1 MKAIKESGKFYKAK
15 VSACHGQVAMG
26 NTAWTSMTVTSSPT

>member
-1 MKAIKESGKFYKAK
+1 MKVVKESSKVYKAK

-26 NTAWTSMTVTSSPT
+26 NTPWTSMTVTSSPT